1 MENSMPHLD
10 GIEVTKQITQE
21 FPRVRVIIV
30 STYQDEDCA
39 LRALRAGAAGYL
51 LKQADTAELEAAVER
66 VRSGEIYVSRLLGV
80 YTERRGAENHR
91 GSLEKLTARQ
101 REVLQLLAEGH
112 TTKGIAYDLRV
123 SPKTVEY
130 HRAQLMD
137 WLGIRDL
144 PGLVRFALRVGLV
157 GSEN

>member
-1 MENSMPHLD
+1 MPYLD

-30 STYQDEDCA
+30 SIQQDEDCA

-66 VRSGEIYVSRLLGV
+66 VRSGEIYVSRLLGG
-80 YTERRGAENHR
+80 YTEAHLGKNHHHR
-91 GSLEKLTARQ
+91 SLDKLTARQ

-137 WLGIRDL
+137 RLGIRDL

-157 GSEN
+157 GNEN